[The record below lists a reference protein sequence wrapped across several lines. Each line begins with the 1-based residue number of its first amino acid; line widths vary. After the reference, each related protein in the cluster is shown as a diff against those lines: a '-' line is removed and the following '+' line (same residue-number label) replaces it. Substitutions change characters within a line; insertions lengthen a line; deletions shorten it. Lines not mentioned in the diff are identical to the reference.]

1 MRRVAVVVI
10 VVLATL
16 GLAGPA
22 SAGGPTSV
30 LLASPSLD
38 KAAGLYND
46 DGAYSRLAAAVGVER
61 SVVADPKVPSGLGVG
76 PGSDAINV
84 TWLAHDVWIWRVDR
98 VHVEPDGKV
107 WLNTMLTDDSG
118 ELPYEP
124 GGVWHQAAQPAQLK
138 ALLAELGL
146 WRSDAAKPKAL
157 NEPEAATITG
167 GGDDSAAPPA
177 DEPATATTT
186 TTPIAST
193 SPSPWLFAAIA
204 LLGLALGF
212 AVRPA
217 LALAARLRGRDPRQ
231 QLIDAG
237 VQR

>member
-30 LLASPSLD
+30 LLASPSLG

-46 DGAYSRLAAAVGVER
+46 DGAYRRLEAAVGVER
-61 SVVADPKVPSGLGVG
+61 SVVADPKVPSRLGVG
-76 PGSDAINV
+76 PGSNAINV

-98 VHVEPDGKV
+98 VHIEPDGKV

-118 ELPYEP
+118 VLPYES

-138 ALLAELGL
+138 AVLVELGL

-157 NEPEAATITG
+157 NEPESATITG
-167 GGDDSAAPPA
+167 GGDSAAPPA
-177 DEPATATTT
+177 DEPATTTT

-204 LLGLALGF
+204 LLGVALGF

-217 LALAARLRGRDPRQ
+217 LAMAARLRGRDPRQ

>member
-30 LLASPSLD
+30 LLASPSLN

-46 DGAYSRLAAAVGVER
+46 GGAYSRLAAAVGVEG
-61 SVVADPKVPSGLGVG
+61 SVVADPKAPSRLGVG

-98 VHVEPDGKV
+98 VHVTTGGKV
-107 WLNTMLTDDSG
+107 WLNTMVADDSG
-118 ELPYEP
+118 ALPYES
-124 GGVWHQAAQPAQLK
+124 GGVWHQAANSAQLK
-138 ALLAELGL
+138 AILAELGL
-146 WRSDAAKPKAL
+146 WRSGTATSKAL
-157 NEPEAATITG
+157 NEPEDAIA
-167 GGDDSAAPPA
+167 GGDNAAPPT
-177 DEPATATTT
+177 DEAATATTT
-186 TTPIAST
+186 TTPIASI

-204 LLGLALGF
+204 LLGVALGF
-212 AVRPA
+212 AVRPT
-217 LALAARLRGRDPRQ
+217 LAMAARLRGRDPKQ
-231 QLIDAG
+231 QLIDA
-237 VQR
+237 